1 MYNNSFFVLD
11 FEFVALENGQYLDL
25 SLNRCSIVYQPPCNK
40 WAPA

>member
-25 SLNRCSIVYQPPCNK
+25 NPNRD
-40 WAPA
+40 